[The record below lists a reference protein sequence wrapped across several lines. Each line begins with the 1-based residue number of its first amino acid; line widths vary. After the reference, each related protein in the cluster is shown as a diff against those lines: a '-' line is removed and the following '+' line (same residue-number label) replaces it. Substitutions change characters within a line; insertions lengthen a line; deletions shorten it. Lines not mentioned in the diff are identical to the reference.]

1 MKTTQLFKGS
11 NVFMSRNLVP
21 PEVFDTLLD
30 AFKLN
35 GAEIVLCC
43 DPSRSGPSDFHVIAS
58 PDHEKFKSLTA
69 KGCNL
74 IGPQCALS
82 CAKEGRPLPQG
93 GFTCCLAMEGL
104 KVLAS
109 GFLMDEKVKI
119 REMVT
124 SMGGVFLSKSSSDVN
139 FVIVKNVLAA
149 KYKWALNT
157 QKKPV
162 VTLNWLHQCWTEHRV
177 VPQEPYKVPPFS
189 GLTICVTRIP
199 GDERKGMEKVISE
212 YGGSYSGELT
222 RSCTHLIADAAEG
235 DKYKVARKWGH
246 IQIVTR
252 KWFQQSIDRK
262 VCLSE
267 ESYPVLSSIPLAR
280 GLRDKGIHHNV
291 QEKFPL
297 PTAVSVSVADSYASC
312 AQSRDSDIEASA
324 SQNIFST
331 SMNPSTDVKEPS
343 EGPHTRPQEQ
353 DIDGCTARDS
363 ESEDND
369 LYLSDCRIFLLGF
382 EASEMRR
389 LFKLVCR
396 GGGTRYMLLNESM
409 THIVVGTPSESEKR
423 EVRSIA
429 ASGVVQVVTPSW
441 LEDCDREKKEIP
453 VHQLYTATHL
463 ILPRDSA
470 CLTKGSFAGMSSMEQ
485 GKNTLGQT
493 MAYDSSSRSINVS
506 NGPATFLGNKEAMQ
520 EFGRKDEIHAERK
533 IVSPKQKETLIS
545 PVTSKSKEQQSNQ
558 YEFNGQNVNERMSSV
573 FKGKTFCFSHSFP
586 EDRRPEIVEWVNQG
600 GGEVVVNDPL
610 INNADF
616 TIESHGG
623 FRSAGTT
630 HISYVSSHWVRS
642 CLEDGCLVAVSSH
655 IVYSPLPCQTPLP
668 GFESFCICSSQQDD
682 KDIKLLSNLCY
693 VLGAKF
699 VKKLT
704 KKVTHLL
711 CNYANGSKY
720 ETASK
725 WGIVSVTPDWVY
737 ECVRQNQ
744 VVSPNNFHP
753 KELTTQDRE
762 AGSGASQFHTQFLP
776 MSSRDNVSLL
786 VSHSE
791 EREYIQDFSGK
802 NGKGEVNNRL
812 GEAGREQTFPSK
824 KAKLFKDGQESHVS
838 LLVSH
843 SEEREYIQDFS
854 GKNGK
859 GEVNNR
865 LGEAGRE
872 QTFPSKKAK
881 LFKDGQESHVSLLV
895 SHSEE
900 REYIQ
905 DFSGKNGKGE
915 VNNRLGEA
923 GREQTFPSKKAKLF
937 KDGQESHV
945 SLLVSHSEEREYIQD
960 FSGKNGKGEVN
971 NRLGEAG
978 REQTFPC
985 KKAKLVKDGQESH
998 VFPVEEPPSNCDR
1011 PSKSGEG
1018 NVSGNDTASSREV
1031 PDVADAIEDL
1041 SEQTSKIQHQKS
1053 PGRISEKTLFS
1064 TSEQYNTGNH
1074 SVTGL
1079 SRHWIN
1085 RVHKNDDTGSPP
1097 GNVTTGTYGNFSET
1111 QTESQVVSYE
1121 EDLSG
1126 RQMLIDRVRTR
1137 NSLT

>member
-35 GAEIVLCC
+35 GAEIFLCC
-43 DPSRSGPSDFHVIAS
+43 DPSRSGPCDFHVIAS
-58 PDHEKFKSLTA
+58 PGHEKFKDLKA
-69 KGCNL
+69 KGCTL

-93 GFTCCLAMEGL
+93 GFTCCLAMDGL

-109 GFLMDEKVKI
+109 GFLMDEKAKI
-119 REMVT
+119 KELVT
-124 SMGGVFLSKSSSDVN
+124 SMGGVLLSRASSDVN

-162 VTLNWLHQCWTEHRV
+162 VTLNWLHQCWNEHRV
-177 VPQEPYKVPPFS
+177 VPLEPYKIPPFS

-212 YGGSYSGELT
+212 YGGRYSAELT
-222 RSCTHLIADAAEG
+222 RSCTHLIADVAEG

-262 VCLSE
+262 VCLNE
-267 ESYPVLSSIPLAR
+267 ESFPVLSSIPLTR
-280 GLRDKGIHHNV
+280 GLRDSGIHNG
-291 QEKFPL
+291 QGKFPL
-297 PTAVSVSVADSYASC
+297 PAAVSVSVADSNASC
-312 AQSRDSDIEASA
+312 AQSRDSDTEPSA
-324 SQNIFST
+324 SQDIFST

-343 EGPHTRPQEQ
+343 EGLSTSPQEQ

-389 LFKLVCR
+389 LVKLVRR
-396 GGGTRYMLLNESM
+396 GGGSRYMLLNERM

-423 EVRSIA
+423 EARSIA
-429 ASGVVQVVTPSW
+429 ASGVIQVVTPSW
-441 LEDCDREKKEIP
+441 LEDCDCEKKEIP
-453 VHQLYTATHL
+453 VREIYTARHL

-485 GKNTLGQT
+485 GKNTLGQN

-506 NGPATFLGNKEAMQ
+506 NEQAALLGNKEAMQ
-520 EFGRKDEIHAERK
+520 ECGRNDEIHAERT
-533 IVSPKQKETLIS
+533 IVSPKQKETSIS
-545 PVTSKSKEQQSNQ
+545 LVTSKREEQRSIQC
-558 YEFNGQNVNERMSSV
+558 EFSGQNNQERKSYV
-573 FKGKTFCFSHSFP
+573 FKGKTFCFSQSFP

-600 GGEVVVNDPL
+600 GGEVVVNNPL
-610 INNADF
+610 INSADF
-616 TIESHGG
+616 TIECHGG

-630 HISYVSSHWVRS
+630 QISYVSSHWVRS
-642 CLEDGCLVAVSSH
+642 CLEDGCLLAVSSH
-655 IVYSPLPCQTPLP
+655 ILYSPLPCQTPLP
-668 GFESFCICSSQQDD
+668 GFESLCICTSQYEE
-682 KDIKLLSNLCY
+682 KDISLLLNLFY

-699 VKKLT
+699 VRKLT
-704 KKVTHLL
+704 RKVTHLL
-711 CNYANGSKY
+711 CNYANGLKY
-720 ETASK
+720 ETASN
-725 WGIVSVTPDWVY
+725 WGIVIVTPDWVY

-744 VVSPNNFHP
+744 VVCPDNFHP

-762 AGSGASQFHTQFLP
+762 AGSGFASQFQTQFAP
-776 MSSRDNVSLL
+776 MPSRDNVSLL

-791 EREYIQDFSGK
+791 DRGKSQNCAGK
-802 NGKGEVNNRL
+802 NFCGKAEVNNRL
-812 GEAGREQTFPSK
+812 GEIGREQTFPSK
-824 KAKLFKDGQESHVS
+824 KAKIFRDDHAS
-838 LLVSH
+838 
-843 SEEREYIQDFS
+843 
-854 GKNGK
+854 N
-859 GEVNNR
+859 
-865 LGEAGRE
+865 
-872 QTFPSKKAK
+872 
-881 LFKDGQESHVSLLV
+881 
-895 SHSEE
+895 
-900 REYIQ
+900 
-905 DFSGKNGKGE
+905 
-915 VNNRLGEA
+915 
-923 GREQTFPSKKAKLF
+923 
-937 KDGQESHV
+937 
-945 SLLVSHSEEREYIQD
+945 
-960 FSGKNGKGEVN
+960 
-971 NRLGEAG
+971 
-978 REQTFPC
+978 
-985 KKAKLVKDGQESH
+985 
-998 VFPVEEPPSNCDR
+998 VFPVGEHPSNCDR

-1018 NVSGNDTASSREV
+1018 NVSGNDVASSREV
-1031 PDVADAIEDL
+1031 PDVADTIEDL
-1041 SEQTSKIQHQKS
+1041 LEQTSKIQDKKS
-1053 PGRISEKTLFS
+1053 PGRISENTFFS
-1064 TSEQYNTGNH
+1064 TSEHYNTGNH

-1085 RVHKNDDTGSPP
+1085 RVHKNDDMGSHP
-1097 GNVTTGTYGNFSET
+1097 GDVTTGTYGNFSET

-1121 EDLSG
+1121 EDHSG

-1137 NSLT
+1137 SSLM

>member
-35 GAEIVLCC
+35 GAEIFLCC

-58 PDHEKFKSLTA
+58 PDHEKFKDLKA

-93 GFTCCLAMEGL
+93 GFTCCLAMDGL

-119 REMVT
+119 RELVT

-280 GLRDKGIHHNV
+280 GLRDIGIHHNV

-369 LYLSDCRIFLLGF
+369 LYLSDCKFFLLGF

-389 LFKLVCR
+389 LVKLVRR
-396 GGGTRYMLLNESM
+396 GGGSWYMLLNERM

-453 VHQLYTATHL
+453 VHKIYIANHL

-470 CLTKGSFAGMSSMEQ
+470 YLTKGSF
-485 GKNTLGQT
+485 
-493 MAYDSSSRSINVS
+493 DSSSRSINVS
-506 NGPATFLGNKEAMQ
+506 NGPATSLGSKEAVQ
-520 EFGRKDEIHAERK
+520 EFARKDEIHAERK

-545 PVTSKSKEQQSNQ
+545 PVTSKRKEQQSNQ
-558 YEFNGQNVNERMSSV
+558 CEFNGQNVNETMSSV

-586 EDRRPEIVEWVNQG
+586 EDRRPEILEWVNQG

-610 INNADF
+610 INSADF

-623 FRSAGTT
+623 FRSAWTT
-630 HISYVSSHWVRS
+630 QISYVSSHWVRS
-642 CLEDGCLVAVSSH
+642 CLEDGCLLAVSSH

-668 GFESFCICSSQQDD
+668 GFERFCICSSQHDD

-699 VKKLT
+699 LKKLT

-711 CNYANGSKY
+711 CHYANGRKY

-744 VVSPNNFHP
+744 VVSPDNFHP

-762 AGSGASQFHTQFLP
+762 AGSGASQFHTHFLP
-776 MSSRDNVSLL
+776 MSSRDNVSLLVSHSDEREYIQDFSGKNGKGEVSNRLGEAGREQTFPSKKAKLFKDGQESDVSLL

-802 NGKGEVNNRL
+802 NCKGEVNNRL

-838 LLVSH
+838 LLVSQ
-843 SEEREYIQDFS
+843 SEEREYIQEFS

-881 LFKDGQESHVSLLV
+881 LFKDGQE
-895 SHSEE
+895 
-900 REYIQ
+900 R
-905 DFSGKNGKGE
+905 
-915 VNNRLGEA
+915 
-923 GREQTFPSKKAKLF
+923 
-937 KDGQESHV
+937 
-945 SLLVSHSEEREYIQD
+945 
-960 FSGKNGKGEVN
+960 
-971 NRLGEAG
+971 
-978 REQTFPC
+978 
-985 KKAKLVKDGQESH
+985 H
-998 VFPVEEPPSNCDR
+998 VFSVGEPPSNCDR

-1018 NVSGNDTASSREV
+1018 NVSGNDTASSRED
-1031 PDVADAIEDL
+1031 PDVADTIEDL
-1041 SEQTSKIQHQKS
+1041 VEQASKFQDQKS

-1085 RVHKNDDTGSPP
+1085 RVHKNDDMGSPP
-1097 GNVTTGTYGNFSET
+1097 GKVTTGTYGNFSET

-1137 NSLT
+1137 SSIT